1 MSEAHLWAPAL
12 LALGLPLLVAAF
24 CRVQGALPRILCLG
38 LVLLLS
44 ARYMLWRWT
53 APLPEGEWFQLAW
66 GWAFL
71 VMETLATF
79 SASLVVMFLMRH
91 RDRSPEADAPIPS
104 CLRDAPVDV
113 FLCTY
118 NEGPDILERSILC
131 ATQIAHPDLRVWV
144 LDDGARDW
152 VRDLAA
158 ELGALYVRRVK
169 GKHAKAGN
177 VNNGLARALN
187 THAQGGGR
195 PPEFV
200 LILDADFSA
209 HRNILRRTLPL
220 FAEADVGIVQTPQHF
235 FNPDPLQTSLLCAKT
250 LPDEQRFFFNHI
262 LPAKDAWGAAF
273 CCGTSAVLRVQ
284 ALVEAGG
291 LAVETVTEDMLTT
304 FKLEE
309 YGWRTVFLNER
320 LSGGLAPEGMCEYV
334 SQRARWCLGAIQQI
348 HTRWSFAGPGR
359 ISLVNRISCL
369 DTVLY
374 WSTSFLARLM
384 VLTAPILFWWFGI
397 TSYAATGAELLFWLA
412 PHVLASML
420 VLGLLSQGRLVP
432 LLSDVSQLLITF
444 PVLATV
450 GRTLVRPFG
459 QPFKVT
465 PKGISTTTVTVHWGI
480 LAPFAIMAL
489 LTAGGMMV
497 NVGPWSNARLSEG
510 YGLNM
515 LWSLLNLL
523 LLGTVIACCVELP
536 RPRQEER
543 FTTDEPAQ
551 ILLPD
556 GTRLPA
562 RMCDLSTRGAMV
574 ETGGV
579 VVSAGQLLLDS
590 GALRIPFELVRATP
604 SGLAVRLVAG
614 TALRRALILR
624 LYTGAYRNEVHE
636 ARLGAAFA
644 GMIRRILG

>member
-1 MSEAHLWAPAL
+1 MVSGAYLWAPVL
-12 LALGLPLLVAAF
+12 LALGLPLLIASFFSLQGTVP
-24 CRVQGALPRILCLG
+24 RVICLG
-38 LVLLLS
+38 LVLFLA
-44 ARYMLWRWT
+44 ARYMLWRWN

-66 GWAFL
+66 GRAFL

-79 SASLVVMFLMRH
+79 SAALVVVFLMRH
-91 RDRSPEADAPIPS
+91 RDRSPEADTLIPAE
-104 CLRDAPVDV
+104 LRDAPVDV

-118 NEGPDILERSILC
+118 NEGPEILERTILC
-131 ATQIAHPDLRVWV
+131 ATQIAHRDLRVWV

-169 GKHAKAGN
+169 GRHAKAGN
-177 VNNGLARALN
+177 VNNGLAQALN
-187 THAQGGGR
+187 TGR
-195 PPEFV
+195 RPEFV
-200 LILDADFSA
+200 LMLDADFSA

-220 FAEADVGIVQTPQHF
+220 FAETDVGIVQTPQHF

-348 HTRWSFAGPGR
+348 YTRWSFAGPAR

-369 DTVLY
+369 DTVIY

-384 VLTAPILFWWFGI
+384 VLIAPILFWWFGI
-397 TSYAATGAELLFWLA
+397 ISYAATGSELLFWLA

-420 VLGLLSQGRLVP
+420 VLGLLSQGRLLP

-465 PKGISTTTVTVHWGI
+465 PKGLSTTTVTVHWGM
-480 LAPFAIMAL
+480 LAPFAVMAL
-489 LTAGGMMV
+489 LTAGGMIV
-497 NVGPWSNARLSEG
+497 NVGSWSHARLSEG
-510 YGLNM
+510 YAFNM

-543 FTTDEPAQ
+543 FSTDEPAQ

-562 RMCDLSTRGAMV
+562 RLCDLSTCGAMV

-579 VVSAGQLLLDS
+579 VASAGELLLDR

-604 SGLAVRLVAG
+604 RGLAVRLVAG
-614 TALRRALILR
+614 TTLRRALILR
-624 LYTGAYRNEVHE
+624 LYTGAYRNEVEE

-644 GMIRRILG
+644 GMMRRILG